1 MEQKN
6 VSALIHEIADKNN
19 PGRTGSCQFKELHR
33 VVKQEHTHQWKLSIV
48 AK

>member
-6 VSALIHEIADKNN
+6 ISALIHEIADKNN
-19 PGRTGSCQFKELHR
+19 PGRTGSCQFKQLHW
-33 VVKQEHTHQWKLSIV
+33 VVKQEHSHQWKLSIV